1 MQTDVHGRLAGQGLR
16 LIAHKRNLQH
26 HILIGIRKHETSILC
41 RYATGHI
48 SLADGGNQHHVGKR
62 QRLLVLIHHAALDL
76 FHPGCLARILN
87 GEIGI
92 VLYEGERFPL
102 QHHLQGFLL
111 ALSLDIGCNAILV
124 GSLIGKED
132 ILLARLFNLLQ
143 HGSKRFV
150 MHLKGHTSALSK

>member
-1 MQTDVHGRLAGQGLR
+1 MF
-16 LIAHKRNLQH
+16 
-26 HILIGIRKHETSILC
+26 
-41 RYATGHI
+41 
-48 SLADGGNQHHVGKR
+48 
-62 QRLLVLIHHAALDL
+62 IHHPALNL
-76 FHPGCLARILN
+76 FHPGCLARVLN
-87 GEIGI
+87 GKIGV

-111 ALSLDIGCNAILV
+111 SLSLDIGSNAILI

-143 HGSKRFV
+143 HRSKRFV